1 VNAVDLLVIGL
12 AFVTGTAGWRLGLIN
27 RALSWVFMMLAV
39 LAAALM
45 LPTMLDLFSDV
56 RQNWLV
62 AGAVLVLAA
71 AALAGQS
78 VGMLLGSR
86 VAVKI
91 RSKQA
96 RRLDK
101 VGGAAFGA
109 SGLVIMVW
117 LITPAVLA
125 VPGWLADQTSDSPTV
140 SLIHRVLPNAPDTFE
155 ALQSI
160 VGTDS
165 FPQIFNDVT
174 PAVEVGDPPSELQ
187 LDAGVE
193 ARVGA
198 AVVRL
203 EAIACGH
210 RQDGTGFFIGPGQ
223 ILTNAHV
230 VAGSQ
235 RVSVALEAGQTP
247 VPATVVAYD
256 PNRDLAVLR
265 VHDDGRAALV
275 IGEAVEGDVV
285 AVFGHPQGGGLRA
298 TPAQLAERVL
308 ARGRDLYNDIDI
320 QRRVYFMAAAL
331 EPGDSGGP
339 VVDSAGRLVAV
350 TFAIAPDDPGIA
362 FALISE
368 EVTDF
373 LVESNV
379 DLESST
385 GDCI

>member
-1 VNAVDLLVIGL
+1 MNAADLLVIGL

-27 RALSWVFMMLAV
+27 RALSWVFMVLAV
-39 LAAALM
+39 LVAALM

-91 RSKQA
+91 HSKQA

-125 VPGWLADQTSDSPTV
+125 VPGWLADQTSASPTV
-140 SLIHRVLPNAPDTFE
+140 SLIHRVLPNAPNTFE

-165 FPQIFNDVT
+165 FPHIFNDVT

-187 LDAGVE
+187 LDAGIE
-193 ARVGA
+193 AQVGA
-198 AVVRL
+198 AVGSPPRRHRILHRTGPDSHERPCGRRL
-203 EAIACGH
+203 
-210 RQDGTGFFIGPGQ
+210 T
-223 ILTNAHV
+223 T
-230 VAGSQ
+230 SQ
-235 RVSVALEAGQTP
+235 RGVRGRSDSSAG
-247 VPATVVAYD
+247 
-256 PNRDLAVLR
+256 
-265 VHDDGRAALV
+265 HS
-275 IGEAVEGDVV
+275 
-285 AVFGHPQGGGLRA
+285 GGL
-298 TPAQLAERVL
+298 
-308 ARGRDLYNDIDI
+308 
-320 QRRVYFMAAAL
+320 
-331 EPGDSGGP
+331 
-339 VVDSAGRLVAV
+339 
-350 TFAIAPDDPGIA
+350 
-362 FALISE
+362 
-368 EVTDF
+368 
-373 LVESNV
+373 
-379 DLESST
+379 
-385 GDCI
+385 